1 MLRNFYSL
9 TKTYLDFPVIQAMS
23 DKRALLKEEVIPELH
38 RELSGRRANQELE
51 TERTGLPEPNRKKWH
66 VEVFSD
72 GAKNGNA
79 PRHLSLIP
87 NREAVEHASDAA
99 EGKHKYHR
107 QIKACFLEWFY

>member
-1 MLRNFYSL
+1 
-9 TKTYLDFPVIQAMS
+9 MS
-23 DKRALLKEEVIPELH
+23 EKRALLKEEVIPELH

-51 TERTGLPEPNRKKWH
+51 SERIGLPEPNRRKWH

-99 EGKHKYHR
+99 EGKHKYPR
-107 QIKACFLEWFY
+107 QIKACFFN